1 MSNLEIVTK
10 FNTGLNENFRLL
22 KSEGLY
28 NSYHNG
34 SYFKY
39 LYDQLDNGYN
49 LNQSVTSVI
58 AFDEKTNNPI
68 GVLLYFHQIKDEEFK
83 VDYLDC
89 LNAGTI
95 GVYVKTA
102 YRGQGIAK
110 KLFREME
117 NNFIPLYSYKYD
129 YIVINTLEDAYQ
141 VGKKT
146 FEWFIPSH
154 KQNCQ
159 FQNIADVRSAVG
171 EGKRT
176 LNYHRYNQS
185 KGLY

>member
-1 MSNLEIVTK
+1 MNNLEIVTK
-10 FNTGLNENFRLL
+10 FNTGLNDNFRLL

-28 NSYHNG
+28 NSHNNG

-39 LYDQLDNGYN
+39 LYDQLENGY
-49 LNQSVTSVI
+49 QIEESITSVI
-58 AFDEKTNNPI
+58 AYDDNTGKPI
-68 GVLLYFHQIKDEEFK
+68 GVLLYFHQTGNNEFK

-95 GVYVKTA
+95 GIYVKTEF
-102 YRGQGIAK
+102 RDQGIAK

-141 VGKKT
+141 IGKKT
-146 FEWFIPSH
+146 FEWFLPSH

-159 FQNIADVRSAVG
+159 FQNIENVKNAVIN
-171 EGKRT
+171 GKRT